1 MVDDMGFS
9 DIGSYG
15 SEIPTPNLD
24 NLAENGIRFTQF
36 YNAARCCPT
45 RASLLTGLYPHQTGI
60 GFMTTDSGEGQ
71 YPSYDGD
78 LNDNCVTIAQL
89 LQGQGYRTMM
99 AGKWHVTKHIGYWD
113 GSDLNSKHNWPLQR
127 GFDKFYGLVTGTSS
141 YFTPQL
147 AEGNEPIDNVGG
159 EGYYLTDDISN
170 KAAEYIEESI
180 DDGENFFMYLAYT
193 APHWPMHALP
203 EDIKKY
209 ENRYVEGWD
218 KLRSERYKRLLEL
231 GIIDDS
237 TKLTPRDPE
246 SVSWENAEN
255 KEWEARRMAVYA
267 AMIDRMDQ
275 GIGKVLKKIEDM
287 GEKENTIVMFLSD
300 NGGSAERV
308 YRPYKYYAPAETWDG
323 RKVHRGTTPEI
334 MPGPDTTF
342 QAYGLSWANASNT
355 PFRLFKKFAHE
366 GGISTP
372 LIVSWPAEI
381 KNPGIITSQ
390 PGHVMDIMAT
400 CLDVASI
407 SYPAE
412 FNGNKITPLEGKSL
426 MPILRGNQRDGHEYI
441 CWEHRG
447 NRAIRKSKWKLVS
460 YYNGAAETVEAKGG
474 VWELYDIENDRSE
487 LVNLSG
493 KFPTIVQELTEL
505 YDKWA
510 SKNGVV
516 AWSELP

>member
-1 MVDDMGFS
+1 
-9 DIGSYG
+9 
-15 SEIPTPNLD
+15 
-24 NLAENGIRFTQF
+24 
-36 YNAARCCPT
+36 
-45 RASLLTGLYPHQTGI
+45 
-60 GFMTTDSGEGQ
+60 
-71 YPSYDGD
+71 
-78 LNDNCVTIAQL
+78 
-89 LQGQGYRTMM
+89 
-99 AGKWHVTKHIGYWD
+99 
-113 GSDLNSKHNWPLQR
+113 
-127 GFDKFYGLVTGTSS
+127 
-141 YFTPQL
+141 
-147 AEGNEPIDNVGG
+147 
-159 EGYYLTDDISN
+159 
-170 KAAEYIEESI
+170 
-180 DDGENFFMYLAYT
+180 
-193 APHWPMHALP
+193 MHALP

-246 SVSWENAEN
+246 SVSWEDAEN

-412 FNGNKITPLEGKSL
+412 FNGNKITPLEGKKS
-426 MPILRGNQRDGHEYI
+426 HAYI
-441 CWEHRG
+441 E
-447 NRAIRKSKWKLVS
+447 RKSK
-460 YYNGAAETVEAKGG
+460 
-474 VWELYDIENDRSE
+474 R
-487 LVNLSG
+487 
-493 KFPTIVQELTEL
+493 
-505 YDKWA
+505 
-510 SKNGVV
+510 
-516 AWSELP
+516 WS